1 MTQTDTWRAMNRRL
15 QLLHSFC
22 RRLQTQSRPLTLT
35 GSELELL
42 SHLYLAQGPMTPLSL
57 SGRTGMK
64 TAAVSRTLKS
74 LYEKGFIKREKDGED
89 ERSYLLS
96 LTGEGLLQLRSNYR
110 RLLGPLYYLE
120 RNMGPD
126 FSVFMEGLS
135 QAEALLKEY
144 HFREEEN
151 GDDLL

>member
-1 MTQTDTWRAMNRRL
+1 MNQTDTWRAMSLRL

-22 RRLQTQSRPLTLT
+22 RRLQTLDKPLTLT

-42 SHLYLAQGPMTPLSL
+42 SHLYFSQKALTPLCL

-74 LYEKGFIKREKDGED
+74 LYEKGLIEREKDGED
-89 ERSYLLS
+89 ERSYLLQPTEKGVS
-96 LTGEGLLQLRSNYR
+96 QLCINYQ
-110 RLLGPLYYLE
+110 RLLGPVCYLE
-120 RNMGPD
+120 REMGPG
-126 FSVFMEGLS
+126 FSAFMEGIA

-144 HFREEEN
+144 HYEEEIQN
-151 GDDLL
+151 DLL